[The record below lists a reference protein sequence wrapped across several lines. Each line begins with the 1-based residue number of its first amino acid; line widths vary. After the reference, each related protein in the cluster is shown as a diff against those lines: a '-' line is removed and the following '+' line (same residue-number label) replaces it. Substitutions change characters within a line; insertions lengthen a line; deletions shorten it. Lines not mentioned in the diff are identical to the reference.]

1 MKCGQ
6 PLAGN
11 EEEYCADCG
20 HTHHYYDRGYG
31 LWLHRK
37 PVSNSIYRFKFH
49 NQRAFGAYYARE
61 LAGRF
66 EEELHRWGPDFLV
79 PIPLHPRK
87 ERQRGYNQALILVR
101 ELGRLTGIPVR
112 DKLLRRVRYT
122 TPQKKL
128 GHRDRRQNLLGAFR
142 VSEPLEKGAVIVL
155 VDDIYT
161 TGNTISAAAKALKEA
176 GAEKVFFLT
185 ISIGQGY

>member
-11 EEEYCADCG
+11 EEEYCAD
-20 HTHHYYDRGYG
+20 
-31 LWLHRK
+31 WLHRK
-37 PVSNSIYRFKFH
+37 PVSDSIYRFKFH

-66 EEELHRWGPDFLV
+66 EEELYRWAPDFLV
-79 PIPLHPRK
+79 PVPLHPKK
-87 ERQRGYNQALILVR
+87 ERQRGYNQALILAR
-101 ELGRLTGIPVR
+101 ELGRLTGIPVA

-128 GHRDRRQNLLGAFR
+128 GHRARRQNLHGAFQA
-142 VSEPLEKGAVIVL
+142 SEGVRGAVIVL

-161 TGNTISAAAKALKEA
+161 TGNTISGAAKALKEA
-176 GAEKVFFLT
+176 GAEKVYFLT

>member
-1 MKCGQ
+1 M
-6 PLAGN
+6 
-11 EEEYCADCG
+11 
-20 HTHHYYDRGYG
+20 
-31 LWLHRK
+31 
-37 PVSNSIYRFKFH
+37 SNSIYRFKFH
-49 NQRAFGAYYARE
+49 NQRAFGAYYALE

-66 EEELHRWGPDFLV
+66 EEELHRWAPDFLV
-79 PIPLHPRK
+79 PVPLHPKK
-87 ERQRGYNQALILVR
+87 ERQRGYNQALILAR
-101 ELGRLTGIPVR
+101 GLGRLTGIPVR

-128 GHRDRRQNLLGAFR
+128 GHRDRRQNLLGAFQA
-142 VSEPLEKGAVIVL
+142 SEPLEKGAVIVL

>member
-6 PLAGN
+6 PLAGT

-49 NQRAFGAYYARE
+49 NQRAFGAYYAQE
-61 LAGRF
+61 LAGWF
-66 EEELHRWGPDFLV
+66 EEELHRWAPDFLV
-79 PIPLHPRK
+79 PVPLHPKK
-87 ERQRGYNQALILVR
+87 ERQRGYNQALILAR

-128 GHRDRRQNLLGAFR
+128 GHRDRRQNLLGAFQA
-142 VSEPLEKGAVIVL
+142 SEPLEKGAVIVL

>member
-1 MKCGQ
+1 M
-6 PLAGN
+6 
-11 EEEYCADCG
+11 
-20 HTHHYYDRGYG
+20 
-31 LWLHRK
+31 
-37 PVSNSIYRFKFH
+37 
-49 NQRAFGAYYARE
+49 
-61 LAGRF
+61 
-66 EEELHRWGPDFLV
+66 
-79 PIPLHPRK
+79 
-87 ERQRGYNQALILVR
+87 
-101 ELGRLTGIPVR
+101 R

-128 GHRDRRQNLLGAFR
+128 GHRDRRQNLLGAFQA
-142 VSEPLEKGAVIVL
+142 SEPLEKGAVIVL